1 MTYNENNKDTECVES
16 VQYKSNTATA
26 TVPTAK
32 KICNYDD
39 FVEEIGEFG
48 LWQKFVCFLLW
59 FPAAAGGIHV
69 LMYSFTGLTPS
80 RYRSVLSRYLN
91 TEN

>member
-1 MTYNENNKDTECVES
+1 MTPVSRREGESSGSDT
-16 VQYKSNTATA
+16 AR
-26 TVPTAK
+26 VPTAN

-48 LWQKFVCFLLW
+48 LWQKFVCSLLW

-69 LMYSFTGLTPS
+69 LMYSFTGLAPDT
-80 RYRSVLSRYLN
+80 YRETS
-91 TEN
+91 